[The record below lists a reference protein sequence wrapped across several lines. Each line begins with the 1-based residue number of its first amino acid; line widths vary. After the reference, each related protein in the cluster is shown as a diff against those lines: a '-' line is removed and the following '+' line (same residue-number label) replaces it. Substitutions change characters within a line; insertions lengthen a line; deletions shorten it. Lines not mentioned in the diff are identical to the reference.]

1 MNLDERLPPEGFRQR
16 GLPPTE
22 TRLLL
27 IRHGESYANTL
38 GVAGGPLGDKGGLTD
53 FGRGQASALARRLA
67 ATKELASASAFYT
80 STLPRAIETGAI
92 VFPAINPAL
101 EAIADESLGELLV
114 GEADGLSWA
123 EIGQRYVAPDW
134 DVDPSLT
141 NVPGGES
148 LLDFFKRCVD
158 AMERIVA
165 RHPREL
171 VVLVVHGGFIEQAV
185 KLYQGLSGSVRLQP
199 RIENC
204 SMTEIEFAS
213 DHRRLLR
220 YNDLAPL
227 AVFD

>member
-1 MNLDERLPPEGFRQR
+1 VSFDENLPPEGFRQR

-27 IRHGESYANTL
+27 IRHGESYANSL
-38 GVAGGPLGDKGGLTD
+38 GLAGGPLGDGGLTD
-53 FGRGQASALARRLA
+53 VGRAQASALARRLA
-67 ATKELASASAFYT
+67 ITKELASASAFYT

-92 VFPAINPAL
+92 VFPSINRAL
-101 EAIADESLGELLV
+101 KPVTDELLCELNV

-123 EIGQRYVAPDW
+123 EIAQRYPAPNW
-134 DVDPSLT
+134 EVDPSLK

-148 LLDFFKRCVD
+148 LLEFFTRSVD
-158 AMERIVA
+158 AIERLVA
-165 RHPREL
+165 RHPKEL
-171 VVLVVHGGFIEQAV
+171 VVLVVHGGFIEQAM
-185 KLYQGLSGSVRLQP
+185 KLYQGLSGGVRLQP

-220 YNDLAPL
+220 YNDLSPIG
-227 AVFD
+227 VE